1 MSPLI
6 CYLTQPDAD
15 KLLDFLGR
23 KAADEDIK
31 GALQRLD
38 RLTQDELRN
47 VAAQALGVVGKI
59 AKDVNELNRK
69 SSLTFRSTIW
79 KRWDCLAGARLRTDI
94 RSWLSPPD
102 PSKNYNIACE
112 SRHEDTGSWFVNSKI
127 FSDWKSSGPSSLLW
141 INGKRQLS
149 PGAYIFPDTDGL
161 PFRSGRWEKCHSV
174 R

>member
-79 KRWDCLAGARLRTDI
+79 KR
-94 RSWLSPPD
+94 
-102 PSKNYNIACE
+102 
-112 SRHEDTGSWFVNSKI
+112 
-127 FSDWKSSGPSSLLW
+127 
-141 INGKRQLS
+141 
-149 PGAYIFPDTDGL
+149 
-161 PFRSGRWEKCHSV
+161 
-174 R
+174 